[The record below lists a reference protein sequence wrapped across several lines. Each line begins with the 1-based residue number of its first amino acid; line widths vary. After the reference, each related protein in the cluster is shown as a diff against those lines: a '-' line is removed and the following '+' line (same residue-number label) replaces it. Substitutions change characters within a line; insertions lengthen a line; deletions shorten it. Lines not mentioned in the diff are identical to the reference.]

1 MLFYSIFVPV
11 CIYFSYQD
19 LVYGEIKRIYLYAA
33 IAVVLCAK
41 APAAAWECF
50 GGAALGILLF
60 LLVYIKTGRGYGW
73 PAKNGDVWV
82 PDAHAEG
89 SHSPHW
95 DVQHPDGTYHTVYP
109 ISSNTPCSTK

>member
-1 MLFYSIFVPV
+1 M
-11 CIYFSYQD
+11 
-19 LVYGEIKRIYLYAA
+19 
-33 IAVVLCAK
+33 
-41 APAAAWECF
+41 
-50 GGAALGILLF
+50 
-60 LLVYIKTGRGYGW
+60 GW

-95 DVQHPDGTYHTVYP
+95 DVQHPDGTYDTVYP

>member
-41 APAAAWECF
+41 APAAAWESF

-60 LLVYIKTGRGYGW
+60 LLVY
-73 PAKNGDVWV
+73 
-82 PDAHAEG
+82 
-89 SHSPHW
+89 
-95 DVQHPDGTYHTVYP
+95 
-109 ISSNTPCSTK
+109 